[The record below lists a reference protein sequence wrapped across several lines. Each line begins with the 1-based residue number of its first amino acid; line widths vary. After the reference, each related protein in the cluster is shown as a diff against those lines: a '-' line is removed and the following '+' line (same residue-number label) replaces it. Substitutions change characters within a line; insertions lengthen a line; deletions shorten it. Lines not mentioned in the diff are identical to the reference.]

1 MDKNLFNEILNTK
14 QTSKAWNS
22 ITLTYWTNYTAPRYI
37 SKFFSTRQMHIHTS
51 TTGIKYNQTLSM

>member
-1 MDKNLFNEILNTK
+1 MDNNLFNEILNTK

-51 TTGIKYNQTLSM
+51 TTGI